1 MIDWISLYIAA
12 RFAELRSARA
22 LWTSCVARA
31 LLQYVL
37 NAFAPPFGSTANVV
51 TSSGSMMSFVQYR
64 CPICEW
70 PPSSLAYAVS
80 SSYVR
85 MSTLMPSFAS
95 CDLITIAVALPATS
109 FETSIRNVLKPCGY
123 FDFARY
129 AFALSR
135 LYGYGFRLLFQNSIL
150 YGMYDEPL
158 VAWPE
163 YASFTIALRSMP

>member
-1 MIDWISLYIAA
+1 MICWISLYIAA
-12 RFAELRSARA
+12 RFAAERSARA
-22 LWTSCVARA
+22 SWTSFVAFA

-64 CPICEW
+64 CPICEC
-70 PPSSLAYAVS
+70 PPSSFAYAVS

-95 CDLITIAVALPATS
+95 SDLITIADALPATS
-109 FETSIRNVLKPCGY
+109 FETSIRNVLKPFGDL
-123 FDFARY
+123 DFFRN

-135 LYGYGFRLLFQNSIL
+135 LYGYGFRLLFQYSIL
-150 YGMYDEPL
+150 YGMYDDAG
-158 VAWPE
+158 VAW
-163 YASFTIALRSMP
+163 